1 MKIKLHKQCTM
12 HRRFILKDNF
22 KISHSGEERGAGKH
36 KVAPGCLQ
44 AGRGNAGGL
53 VGGLAKGVG
62 NSAKIRETLF
72 PNKFRNRRNIGGFCV
87 EVPCNEDGAFRVHMH
102 FCDDGSNDGV
112 GLGSLKRKLGTIC
125 KPVNNIA

>member
-62 NSAKIRETLF
+62 NSAKIRKKYF
-72 PNKFRNRRNIGGFCV
+72 PRSSEIAGIS
-87 EVPCNEDGAFRVHMH
+87 E
-102 FCDDGSNDGV
+102 GSALRSPAMRMGHSGCTRISAIMAV
-112 GLGSLKRKLGTIC
+112 MMALVLA
-125 KPVNNIA
+125 V